1 MSNINLG
8 QFLNSLFKTN
18 INSNVQANIS
28 SAAAAHEAT
37 GSGTPAVFTPIPTPR
52 VSVNFKASET
62 QLINQQTQLNGA
74 DKSTYVKD
82 LLNLPQTM
90 EDFLLLM
97 TSNSTSSGAKT
108 AANLSSND
116 LASILL
122 ASNLDLSKMAALL
135 QQNGKE
141 ALSKLIQ
148 MTAKFN
154 QMGLSMKNDQM
165 NELASVINASVS
177 TAGASQNQALKSF
190 LLLYLP
196 WLPLGENTNFSIEI
210 GSGAPEEEG
219 ESDDSVTILIST
231 ENFGNVKIVL
241 FKQGNKAI
249 SMQIA
254 CSKEFP
260 KEFVEKAIEV
270 QAQNY
275 NVQAGIAFEEKQ
287 VEKPKKQEQ
296 SQTQVSLNTS
306 PGVNPFLILMA
317 HAVIKIVIGVDKA
330 QSLSEDRKKMIE
342 EK

>member
-18 INSNVQANIS
+18 INSNVQSNIS
-28 SAAAAHEAT
+28 SAAAAHDAT
-37 GSGTPAVFTPIPTPR
+37 GSNNTTIFTPLPTPR
-52 VSVNFKASET
+52 VSVNFKAPET
-62 QLINQQTQLNGA
+62 QLVNQQTQLNGA

-97 TSNSTSSGAKT
+97 TSTASSSGAKT
-108 AANLSSND
+108 AATLSAKD
-116 LASILL
+116 LASLLL

-154 QMGLSMKNDQM
+154 QMGVSMKNDQM

-210 GSGAPEEEG
+210 GSNSPEEGG

-231 ENFGNVKIVL
+231 ENFGNVKIIL
-241 FKQGNKAI
+241 FKQGNKSI
-249 SMQIA
+249 TMQIA

-270 QAQNY
+270 QAQSY
-275 NVQAGIAFEEKQ
+275 NVQTGIAFEEKQ
-287 VEKPKKQEQ
+287 VEKPKKQET

-330 QSLSEDRKKMIE
+330 YSLSEDRKKLIE
-342 EK
+342 DK

>member
-28 SAAAAHEAT
+28 STAAAHEAT
-37 GSGTPAVFTPIPTPR
+37 GSNTPAVFTPLPTPR
-52 VSVNFKASET
+52 VSVNFKAPET

-97 TSNSTSSGAKT
+97 TSNTASSATK
-108 AANLSSND
+108 LSSKD
-116 LASILL
+116 LAAILF
-122 ASNLDLSKMAALL
+122 ASNLDLSKIAALL

-141 ALSKLIQ
+141 ALAKLIQ

-154 QMGLSMKNDQM
+154 QMGVDVKNDQM
-165 NELASVINASVS
+165 NELASVINASIS

-210 GSGAPEEEG
+210 GSGAPEEGG

-231 ENFGNVKIVL
+231 ENFGNVQIVL
-241 FKQGNKAI
+241 FKQGSKAI

-275 NVQAGIAFEEKQ
+275 NIQTGIAFEEKQ
-287 VEKPKKQEQ
+287 VEKPKKQET

-330 QSLSEDRKKMIE
+330 YSLSEDRKKMIE

>member
-18 INSNVQANIS
+18 INSNVQSNIS
-28 SAAAAHEAT
+28 STAAAHEAT
-37 GSGTPAVFTPIPTPR
+37 GSNAPAVFTPLPTPR
-52 VSVNFKASET
+52 VSVNFKAPET

-97 TSNSTSSGAKT
+97 TSNSAASAAKT
-108 AANLSSND
+108 ATKLSSND

-154 QMGLSMKNDQM
+154 QMGVDVKNDQM
-165 NELASVINASVS
+165 NELASIINASVS
-177 TAGASQNQALKSF
+177 TAGASQNHALKSF

-210 GSGAPEEEG
+210 GSGAPEEGG

-231 ENFGNVKIVL
+231 ENFGNVQIVL

-260 KEFVEKAIEV
+260 KDFVEKAIEV

-287 VEKPKKQEQ
+287 VEKPQRQET

-330 QSLSEDRKKMIE
+330 YSLSEDRKKMIE